1 MSVNKWID
9 IIPPDMEMPFYYESG
24 MYLICAPYIKRLSE
38 VDDFRNFVVH
48 KHYFRNG

>member
-9 IIPPDMEMPFYYESG
+9 IIPPDMELPVDIG
-24 MYLICAPYIKRLSE
+24 IIYIMCLDHIDRLS
-38 VDDFRNFVVH
+38 DMDIIRNFVVH

>member
-9 IIPPDMEMPFYYESG
+9 IIPPNMEIPIDFG
-24 MYLICAPYIKRLSE
+24 IMYIICLDHIDRLS
-38 VDDFRNFVVH
+38 DMDIIRNFVVH